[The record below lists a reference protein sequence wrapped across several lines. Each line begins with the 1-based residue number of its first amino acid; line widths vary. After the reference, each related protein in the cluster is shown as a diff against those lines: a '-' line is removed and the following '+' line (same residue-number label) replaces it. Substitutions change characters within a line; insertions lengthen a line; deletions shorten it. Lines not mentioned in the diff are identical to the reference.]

1 MFTPVSFSN
10 NNLNKSSISNHPNQT
25 FGCWNRTVYKVGSN
39 FEVSHRNDTSFL
51 RVTKDFPDFWEQA
64 TDFFVNKF
72 KNKQQVGVSF
82 YGCADGSET
91 ASFLITMMSRFPQEV
106 WQKFT
111 KSINAIDNDP
121 VAIAKAKSNKYTISK
136 LEIERLRKM
145 LGDKVDE
152 FFIGFPKNDCESA
165 EVQLTD
171 KVTSKINYRRA
182 NVLNDMYRVKRED
195 NIVFARAFWPY
206 LGRDI
211 PVLARK
217 FGDRLQNNV
226 CLVIS
231 RFDRRGCSWHNAN
244 IDELLRQKDFKYSKV
259 DLIFEK

>member
-1 MFTPVSFSN
+1 MFTPISFSQN
-10 NNLNKSSISNHPNQT
+10 KLNKLSNSNNQNPT
-25 FGCWNRTVYKVGSN
+25 FGQWNRTVYKVGSKV
-39 FEVSHRNDTSFL
+39 EISHRNDTSFL

-111 KSINAIDNDP
+111 KNINAIDNDP
-121 VAIAKAKSNKYTISK
+121 IAITKAKANKYTISK
-136 LEIERLRKM
+136 LEIARLRKM

-152 FFIGFPKNDCESA
+152 YFIGFPKKDCNSA
-165 EVQLTD
+165 EVQLTN
-171 KVTSKINYRRA
+171 KITSKINYRKA
-182 NVLNDMYRVKRED
+182 NVLNDMHHVKRKD

-206 LGRDI
+206 LERNI
-211 PVLARK
+211 PVLAYK
-217 FGDRLQNNV
+217 FGDRLQNDS

-231 RFDRRGCSWHNAN
+231 CFDRRGCSWHNAD
-244 IDELLRQKDFKYSKV
+244 IDNLLQQGGFKKSKV
-259 DLIFEK
+259 DLVFEK

>member
-1 MFTPVSFSN
+1 MFTPISFSQNKFNPAIAN
-10 NNLNKSSISNHPNQT
+10 NTNQT
-25 FGCWNRTVYKVGSN
+25 FGCWNRTVYKAGSN
-39 FEVSHRNDTSFL
+39 VQISHRNDTSFL

-72 KNKQQVGVSF
+72 KNKQQVVVSF
-82 YGCADGSET
+82 YGCADGSEP

-111 KSINAIDNDP
+111 KNINAIDNDS

-152 FFIGFPKNDCESA
+152 FFIGFPKTDCDSA
-165 EVQLTD
+165 DVQLTD
-171 KVTSKINYRRA
+171 KITSKINYRRA
-182 NVLNDMYRVKRED
+182 NVLNDMHRIKREN

-206 LGRDI
+206 LEKDI
-211 PVLARK
+211 PNLAHK
-217 FGDRLQNNV
+217 FGDRLQEDS

-231 RFDRRGCSWHNAN
+231 RFDRRGCSWHNAD
-244 IDELLRQKDFKYSKV
+244 IDKLLRQSGFKSSKV